1 MGKVREIVVEMM
13 GVLKSGL
20 PEPELKIVND
30 EKLEWVGHTDWNY
43 GIQNGTTFADP
54 TTAISI
60 QKKALVDDRTLRRIV
75 AHELCHHEEF
85 LVIEAGKLS
94 KLGFEK
100 YEQQKETDTHGTE
113 WKKIAARFN
122 AKYGEDFVTE
132 ESDKDFVVAKTAS
145 PDFGYSQYN
154 DRDKDIAKLTWEVI
168 PNSYHGGFEMYVHDP
183 SIPGPEKGGS
193 FDNVVGQMFCFE
205 FFPNDPSDKSP
216 EKNIAIDSVNIQDP
230 WFGTGLGQMLYDR
243 AIAEAKKEG
252 YDRFWSDKTR
262 SASAESAWS
271 KLKTRYPVRQAY
283 TKWMDTPRRRYV
295 IDLDQPWSKA
305 KAAAITCVAC
315 ECGDCFLHT
324 ASVDVAKLRNLL
336 NLKQRIPVEEIFYHP
351 YTSSRWI
358 RDAFNDHGD
367 VEVQNVDVSKVVPG
381 QRWIFTSEVKKHLKE
396 NGELPSVIKRD
407 GLYYMWDGHHKTVA
421 RMLEGHDHVE
431 MEVADWLD
439 MGKIATPQAKDQAAP
454 APGSKPIPPR
464 TVRLWHYTREE
475 NLDAIRQQGLL
486 RSKGRG
492 DDLSGGGP
500 SAGVWASSNVPS
512 TSDLRSRPYIE
523 FWAKPEQ
530 ISHNANYPDS
540 WKLNKSTKEYEKKS
554 EIDQEMLDEWA
565 QGYRH
570 VIMNGDVPVDQILAI
585 HEPWMDEARYLMDNW
600 DRPDCEWL
608 HDPKEVEK
616 FKKDNMPSEAR
627 ALAYVQK
634 VKGTDV
640 PKTAAVSK
648 PEKISTKDVPEALE
662 VAAVCFPQFADVVEP
677 IVREALGN
685 NFDMSYVT
693 KDEGKIVGGYFLA
706 NNPLPADV
714 KGAEQYQGKKGIEGV
729 ALFVLPEYR
738 GKGTGHALRDLPLH
752 LGADYIW
759 GQHFEELNNLQPWIN
774 FGRKHMDTIDGVHIT
789 LMDFHKTAS
798 AVRYFWPDSED
809 DEEDTG
815 DTCSFY
821 TQAYTLAKDSGLNIL
836 RDKDPACYALD
847 GERVVGCLFVTD
859 SNQKFSFDIAVDP
872 KFRNKGIGTKLID
885 MGIQEYEQ
893 RKEAF
898 DDYSY
903 SLDVINPSM
912 KKILER
918 KGFQVDEDLGNR
930 WVMSKTADAKSED
943 ESVGRIKQQLEAIKG
958 IRGELPKHIKYSL
971 ESFILEFG
979 KHYYTDKNSFK
990 GKRGVQK
997 QCYMNAYKLMMDNP
1011 NLTYVEGHVDIGPM
1025 SVEHAWCV
1033 TKAGIVIDPTLPP
1046 PVETQTVRPQGYFGV
1061 PFSSEY
1067 VMETASK
1074 TGVYGILSYTNRN
1087 LFSGKIEPEDFLA
1100 KTAKVVVGSSLDKL
1114 WQEAKSQVDLSKDD
1128 GVIDI
1133 PPYQIQ
1139 WELWGPGCVFES
1151 IRRGIISWDGD
1162 LDDFEESF
1170 SWMNTDERH
1179 ELFLEELKR
1188 RIGGA
1193 FPEILSYGWEPLD
1206 ESAVREYTD
1215 IGYVIVKKTLDKTA
1229 TAIPPILSEATE
1241 FYENKG
1247 KFASRLMQSRRKIL
1261 EGLKWIWSERT
1272 GPIFG
1277 PWKSSDGT
1285 SNLHADLANQH
1296 GLPYAGRG
1304 YDNLPRGTIEF
1315 NKLLKKMI
1323 IVSYHGGED
1332 VEALARSIC
1341 NRCHL
1346 SDDWRI
1352 DYSVLHPKAA
1362 SRLMQKR
1369 AAMADSELGKVLKSL
1384 KPQFAAA
1391 AQKVYDEWDA
1401 SDETYGDAEVGFGGI
1416 CHLIVDEWVDLVA
1429 ERGYNATSF
1438 SHSEQV
1444 HVSMTVWANPPER
1457 GEDEDED
1464 DYASEQVEV
1473 FDVDLNPYNYETGGG
1488 YSWKKI
1494 PDVTIDPGD
1503 ISIYGQ
1509 FVSKE
1514 DLQAIED
1521 GF

>member
-1 MGKVREIVVEMM
+1 MTATSFMMRKRCFSSTMGKVREIVVEMM

-662 VAAVCFPQFADVVEP
+662 VAAVCFPQFVDVVEP

-1087 LFSGKIEPEDFLA
+1087 LFSGKIEPEDFL
-1100 KTAKVVVGSSLDKL
+1100 S
-1114 WQEAKSQVDLSKDD
+1114 
-1128 GVIDI
+1128 
-1133 PPYQIQ
+1133 
-1139 WELWGPGCVFES
+1139 
-1151 IRRGIISWDGD
+1151 
-1162 LDDFEESF
+1162 
-1170 SWMNTDERH
+1170 
-1179 ELFLEELKR
+1179 
-1188 RIGGA
+1188 
-1193 FPEILSYGWEPLD
+1193 
-1206 ESAVREYTD
+1206 
-1215 IGYVIVKKTLDKTA
+1215 KTA
-1229 TAIPPILSEATE
+1229 TAAIPPILSEATE
-1241 FYENKG
+1241 FYVNNYASKRDIGHGDKLLNILKSHDFSKGQCHTVSEDFARWAKSNYPSAGTFKVISGEMADSTTDSPSFHFAVQAGSWVVDLTRRQFDPSAPIITIIPLSQWKREFPKELKTSKTASENHEYGCIMADVPEDSSAAAFANQLRDSILDEDLIGDGKNVGHNHITLRYGMIGNDSRIKEYLETLAPIEVGCGATISFDPSKSSKG
-1247 KFASRLMQSRRKIL
+1247 AAPIVMPCGLKGLKPIYDKLGTIGVWKQSDFEYAPHIMVAFVKPEAAEKYVGQRVRSPETFTLRRIEIRDSEDKSVWVELGESKFASRLINRR
-1261 EGLKWIWSERT
+1261 
-1272 GPIFG
+1272 
-1277 PWKSSDGT
+1277 
-1285 SNLHADLANQH
+1285 H
-1296 GLPYAGRG
+1296 
-1304 YDNLPRGTIEF
+1304 
-1315 NKLLKKMI
+1315 
-1323 IVSYHGGED
+1323 
-1332 VEALARSIC
+1332 
-1341 NRCHL
+1341 
-1346 SDDWRI
+1346 
-1352 DYSVLHPKAA
+1352 
-1362 SRLMQKR
+1362 
-1369 AAMADSELGKVLKSL
+1369 
-1384 KPQFAAA
+1384 
-1391 AQKVYDEWDA
+1391 
-1401 SDETYGDAEVGFGGI
+1401 
-1416 CHLIVDEWVDLVA
+1416 
-1429 ERGYNATSF
+1429 
-1438 SHSEQV
+1438 
-1444 HVSMTVWANPPER
+1444 
-1457 GEDEDED
+1457 
-1464 DYASEQVEV
+1464 
-1473 FDVDLNPYNYETGGG
+1473 
-1488 YSWKKI
+1488 
-1494 PDVTIDPGD
+1494 
-1503 ISIYGQ
+1503 
-1509 FVSKE
+1509 
-1514 DLQAIED
+1514 
-1521 GF
+1521 